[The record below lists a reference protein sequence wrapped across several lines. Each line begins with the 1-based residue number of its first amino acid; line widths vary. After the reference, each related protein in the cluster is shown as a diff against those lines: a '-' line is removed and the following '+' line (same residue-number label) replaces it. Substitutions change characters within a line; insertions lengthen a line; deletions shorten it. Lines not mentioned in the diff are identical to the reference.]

1 MAKRSSIARDEF
13 WRLFDVAHSRGGG
26 TLHGYLQ
33 KVLDGCVHLF
43 GASGASVFVREGH
56 SGLYRLAARSGAD
69 AKAPLGA
76 LIQPGIGIA
85 GACIESG
92 RPLLVDDP
100 LQHPLLKGK
109 VSQKRRDVRS
119 SIVLPLITP
128 SQECVGVMNLSRG
141 PDVEPYAE
149 SDMEAAASL
158 AKHAA
163 LAVSNALLLAEK
175 DSAAREANDA
185 KDKLQ
190 ALFACLGAGVVSI
203 DESGNAT
210 DCNPEAEKIGA
221 LNPDAPIYEALFSAL
236 RESAAGKRHERYF
249 HDGETNRSFQ
259 IVCAPLS
266 GGGATAT
273 IHEVTDLERTQKELS
288 RLRRLAEIGQMTAA
302 IAHEIKNPLT
312 GISSAAQML
321 CAYDGISKEFG
332 SMIKEDA
339 DKLNDLCNSFLDFA
353 RPLAIRE
360 ESVEVNELFAKV
372 AGRHRA
378 EAVQRGVTVRVSGEK
393 LLLKGDSARL
403 EQVAHNLVLNAIQA
417 CRPGDSVH
425 ICVTDKGFSVA
436 DTGQGMTQDQMGKLF
451 TPFFTTKPNGTGLG
465 LSNVRKII
473 DAHEGEIRVKS
484 QAGQGTVFEVE
495 FDRRR
500 IA

>member
-1 MAKRSSIARDEF
+1 MSKRSPIARDEL
-13 WRLFDVAHSRGGG
+13 WRLFDVAHAKGDG

-33 KVLDGCVHLF
+33 KVLDGCAHLF
-43 GASGASVFVREGH
+43 GASGASVFIRDGDG
-56 SGLYRLAARSGAD
+56 SAYRLAARSGVD
-69 AKAPLGA
+69 AKAPIGT
-76 LIQPGIGIA
+76 LIKPGVGIA

-92 RPLLVDDP
+92 HPLLVDDP
-100 LQHPLLKGK
+100 LRHPLLKGK
-109 VSQKRRDVRS
+109 VGKKRQDVGS
-119 SIVLPLITP
+119 SIILPLVTP
-128 SQECVGVMNLSRG
+128 DRQCVGVINLSRG
-141 PDVEPYAE
+141 PELDPYTE
-149 SDMEAAASL
+149 DDLSAAAPL

-175 DSAAREANDA
+175 DAAALEANEA

-190 ALFACLGAGVVSI
+190 ALFACLGSGIVSI
-203 DESGNAT
+203 DASGSPT
-210 DCNPEAEKIGA
+210 DCNPEAEKLGA
-221 LNPDAPIYEALFSAL
+221 LDPDAPLHAALMSAL
-236 RESAAGKRHERYF
+236 REAAAGRRVERHFRDEAAK
-249 HDGETNRSFQ
+249 RSFQ

-266 GGGATAT
+266 GGGATAAL
-273 IHEVTDLERTQKELS
+273 HEVTDFERTQQELA

-321 CAYDGISKEFG
+321 CAYDGIAREFG

-353 RPLAIRE
+353 RPLSIRE
-360 ESVEVNELFAKV
+360 ENVDVKELFAKV
-372 AGRHRA
+372 AGRHQA
-378 EAVQRGVTVRVSGEK
+378 EALQRGVMVRVSGDN
-393 LLLKGDSARL
+393 LVLRGDAARL

-417 CRPGDSVH
+417 CRPGDSVQ
-425 ICVTDKGFSVA
+425 IRVSERGFSVA
-436 DTGQGMTQDQMGKLF
+436 DTGQGMTPDQIGKLF

>member
-1 MAKRSSIARDEF
+1 MAKRSSIARDEL
-13 WRLFDVAHSRGGG
+13 WRLFDVAHSKGGG

-33 KVLDGCVHLF
+33 KVLDGCVRLF
-43 GASGASVFVREGH
+43 RASGASVFIRDGETDRYK
-56 SGLYRLAARSGAD
+56 LTARSGAD
-69 AKAPLGA
+69 ATAPLGSW
-76 LIQPGIGIA
+76 IRSGVGIA
-85 GACIESG
+85 GACIETG
-92 RPLLVDDP
+92 KPLLIDDP
-100 LQHPLLKGK
+100 LKHPLLKGR

-128 SQECVGVMNLSRG
+128 SRECVGVINLNRSPELG
-141 PDVEPYAE
+141 AYTN
-149 SDMEAAASL
+149 SDMLAAASL

-163 LAVSNALLLAEK
+163 LAVSNALLLAQK
-175 DSAAREANDA
+175 DEAAQEASQTR
-185 KDKLQ
+185 DKLQ
-190 ALFACLGAGVVSI
+190 ALFSCLGVAVVSI
-203 DESGNAT
+203 DKDGQLT
-210 DCNPEAEKIGA
+210 DCNPEAQKIGA
-221 LNPDAPIYEALFSAL
+221 LLPSSSVYEPLFAALKDAAN
-236 RESAAGKRHERYF
+236 GKRKESYC
-249 HDGETNRSFQ
+249 HDTKTNCSFS
-259 IVCAPLS
+259 IVSAPLS

-273 IHEVTDLERTQKELS
+273 IHEVSELERTQKELG

-353 RPLAIRE
+353 RPLTIRDE
-360 ESVEVNELFAKV
+360 DVEINELFTKI
-372 AGRHRA
+372 AGRHLTA
-378 EAVQRGVTVRVSGEK
+378 ADQKGVSIRVTGEM
-393 LLLKGDSARL
+393 LHIRGDSSRM

-417 CRPGDSVH
+417 CQPGDSVTIH
-425 ICVTDKGFSVA
+425 VSNQGFEVA
-436 DTGQGMTQDQMGKLF
+436 DTGQGMTSDQLSKLF

-473 DAHEGEIRVKS
+473 DAHGGEIRVKS
-484 QAGQGTVFEVE
+484 EAGQGTVFEVE
-495 FDRRR
+495 FDHRR